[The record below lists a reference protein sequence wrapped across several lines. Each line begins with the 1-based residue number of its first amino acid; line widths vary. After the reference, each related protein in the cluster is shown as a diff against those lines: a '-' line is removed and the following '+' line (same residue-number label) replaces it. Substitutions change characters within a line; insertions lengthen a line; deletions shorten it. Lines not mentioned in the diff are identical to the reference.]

1 MIATALVGYGMWN
14 VVEKRLKEMT
24 APPIARQRPPAASN
38 TANGEEEDRAAAL
51 MRIREKQQKEL
62 EKAAA
67 ARAEMMRNASAE
79 DREGPAKNVAPS
91 LDKKKVVTSSTYNP
105 LDGSSGG
112 SSYSCSLKSRH
123 SRRGG
128 G

>member
-38 TANGEEEDRAAAL
+38 TANGEEDRAAAL